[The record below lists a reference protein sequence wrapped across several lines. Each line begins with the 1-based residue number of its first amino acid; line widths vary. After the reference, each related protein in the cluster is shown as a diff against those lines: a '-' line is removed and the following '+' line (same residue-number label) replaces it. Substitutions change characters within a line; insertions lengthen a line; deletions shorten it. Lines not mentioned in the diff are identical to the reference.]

1 MSAISSV
8 TTTSSTSSSS
18 SSSSASGISANYE
31 MFLSLLCT
39 QLENQ
44 SPLDPMDAQTFTSQL
59 VQYAGVEQQI
69 QVNDKLESVLSKLDS
84 FSFSSGVGYLGHAVE
99 ASGDTLSV
107 GSDGSVGGSWKYTLP
122 SEASSVTLTVTN
134 SDGAVV
140 WSGSGETASG
150 SHTLTWDGKD
160 ANGYA
165 VAAGDYTLTVAAKS
179 SSGSTITASKSITG
193 TVTGVDSSSGST
205 VFEIGATE
213 VSMSDVT
220 RLVA

>member
-1 MSAISSV
+1 
-8 TTTSSTSSSS
+8 
-18 SSSSASGISANYE
+18 

-69 QVNDKLESVLSKLDS
+69 QVNDKLDSVLSKLDS

-107 GSDGSVGGSWKYTLP
+107 DSSGSVGGSWKYTLP

-134 SDGAVV
+134 SDGTVV
-140 WSGSGETASG
+140 WSGSGDTASG

-160 ANGYA
+160 SNGYA
-165 VAAGDYTLTVAAKS
+165 VAAGDYTLSVSATS
-179 SSGSTITASKSITG
+179 SSGSSITASTAITG

-220 RLVA
+220 RLLA

>member
-1 MSAISSV
+1 
-8 TTTSSTSSSS
+8 
-18 SSSSASGISANYE
+18 
-31 MFLSLLCT
+31 MFLSLLTT
-39 QLENQ
+39 QLKNQ

-69 QVNDKLESVLSKLDS
+69 QVNDKLETVISKLDS

-99 ASGDTLSV
+99 ASGDTLGVDS
-107 GSDGSVGGSWKYTLP
+107 SGSVGGAWKYTLP
-122 SEASSVTLTVTN
+122 SEASSVTLSIAN
-134 SDGAVV
+134 SDGTVV

-150 SHTLTWDGKD
+150 SHTFSWDGKD

-179 SSGSTITASKSITG
+179 SSGSTLSASTSITG